1 MNKTLIPVLC
11 GTNQIGIQIILNSMV
26 AFFSA
31 AGDMVNSMVVHN
43 EETDEDDLI
52 GYDESLAPSLFV
64 FKTIAVVFLYL
75 KFVQVLFVQVSHY
88 LMYRKKKLKR
98 SINFM

>member
-1 MNKTLIPVLC
+1 
-11 GTNQIGIQIILNSMV
+11 MV

-52 GYDESLAPSLFV
+52 GFDESLAPSLFV
-64 FKTIAVVFLYL
+64 FKTIADP
-75 KFVQVLFVQVSHY
+75 FVGRISLFKVCTGSIHAGMT
-88 LMYRKKKLKR
+88 LSMFRKKKLR
-98 SINFM
+98 N